1 MSKHIMILLSSIT
14 FVVLIGVGIVVPILP
29 SYAQGLG
36 ATATQVGLIFS
47 GFSLSR
53 TISTPI
59 IGMIADRGE
68 IKSFMLMGLFLYAL
82 IAITYVFATTPE
94 TLIMIRIFHG
104 IASAFILPLAMSYI
118 ALIAKQGQEGLYMG
132 SFNMALFL
140 GLGSGPLIGGV
151 ITDSLGINA
160 AFYCLSILSFIS
172 GILTLVL
179 LPPMRSSLGGK
190 AVMSLRMITR
200 FSPMKGL
207 LIFRVMNAL
216 GRGCLLAFVPI
227 LARGNGLSIFEIGV
241 LISSNIF
248 ITGLLQRPFGMM
260 VTHDNTIRYIVTG
273 SFISALALAS
283 LPFGWDFLSFFTI
296 GAVMGIGGAIAMPA
310 ASVMA
315 VEYGRDM
322 GMTSTMGVFEA
333 ARGVGMVLGPVISGV
348 VMDIS
353 GIDNV
358 FYVGGILIA
367 IGTGV
372 FIAFMRKTSL

>member
-1 MSKHIMILLSSIT
+1 MILVSSIT
-14 FVVLIGVGIVVPILP
+14 FVVLVGVGIVVPFLP

-36 ATATQVGLIFS
+36 ASATQVGLIFS

-59 IGMIADRGE
+59 VGMIADRGE
-68 IKSFMLMGLFLYAL
+68 IKSFMLVGLFLYTL
-82 IAITYVFATTPE
+82 IALTYVFATTPE
-94 TLIMIRIFHG
+94 TLIIIRIFHG

-151 ITDSLGINA
+151 ITDYLGINA

-172 GILTLVL
+172 GILTLFL
-179 LPPMRSSLGGK
+179 LPPMRTSSGEKVG
-190 AVMSLRMITR
+190 MSLRIIMR

-207 LIFRVMNAL
+207 LIFRIMNAA

-227 LARGNGLSIFEIGV
+227 LARGSGLSLFEIGV

-248 ITGLLQRPFGMM
+248 ITGLLQRPFGKM
-260 VTHDNTIRYIVTG
+260 VTHDNTIYCIVAG
-273 SFISALALAS
+273 SLISALALAS
-283 LPFGWDFLSFFTI
+283 LPFGWDFLSFFSI
-296 GAVMGIGGAIAMPA
+296 GALMGFGGAIAMPA
-310 ASVMA
+310 ASVMT
-315 VEYGRDM
+315 VEYGRDL

-367 IGTGV
+367 ISTGMFV
-372 FIAFMRKTSL
+372 SLTKKTSL